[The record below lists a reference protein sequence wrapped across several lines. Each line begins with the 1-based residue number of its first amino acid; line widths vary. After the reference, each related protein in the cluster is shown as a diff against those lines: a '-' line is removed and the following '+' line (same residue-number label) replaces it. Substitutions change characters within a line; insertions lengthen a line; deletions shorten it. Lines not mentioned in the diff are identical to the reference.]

1 MLITGSCHCGNIA
14 FRLNWIPEPAR
25 IPARACTCS
34 FCLKHGGLWTSCP
47 AGELA
52 ISLRE
57 PAQVSR
63 YSFGTRT
70 AEFLICARC
79 GVVPVVTSL
88 INDHLYALVSVNAFD
103 EVDPAMILSAPA
115 TFDGEDQAARLARRA
130 QNWIATVS
138 IRAGA

>member
-14 FRLNWIPEPAR
+14 FRLNWSPEPAR